1 MPNQIEPLHIGYPC
15 LLQEPIIFLKPTS
28 SYIRQGAAIEIPPGT
43 NTLDHEV
50 ELGVVMSK
58 KGRDI
63 SREMA
68 LDYVAGE
75 PACSQMLW

>member
-1 MPNQIEPLHIGYPC
+1 MPNKIESFHIGFTGC
-15 LLQEPIIFLKPTS
+15 LQEPIIFLKPTS
-28 SYIRQGAAIEIPPGT
+28 SYIRQGAAIEIPPDT
-43 NTLDHEV
+43 DTLDHEV

-75 PACSQMLW
+75 PACCQVL